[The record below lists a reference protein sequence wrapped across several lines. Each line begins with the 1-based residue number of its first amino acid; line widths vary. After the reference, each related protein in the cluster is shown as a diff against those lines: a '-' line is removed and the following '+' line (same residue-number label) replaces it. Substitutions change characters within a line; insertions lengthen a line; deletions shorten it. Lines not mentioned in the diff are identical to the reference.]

1 LSFISPVDLHQ
12 SDQQEAEYEDEL
24 RQLIVAAESELVSE
38 RDTIIKLRT
47 LVQMKNIKID
57 QLKKKLIELST
68 IFKSRQV
75 MSRNKLFNKEN

>member
-1 LSFISPVDLHQ
+1 MSFISSDYLHQ

-24 RQLIVAAESELVSE
+24 RQLIVVAESELVSE

-47 LVQMKNIKID
+47 LVQMKNTKID

-75 MSRNKLFNKEN
+75 MCCYT

>member
-1 LSFISPVDLHQ
+1 LHQ

>member
-1 LSFISPVDLHQ
+1 LSFIFPHHIHQ

-24 RQLIVAAESELVSE
+24 RQLIVVAESELVSE

-47 LVQMKNIKID
+47 LVQMKNTKID
-57 QLKKKLIELST
+57 QLKKKVIELST

-75 MSRNKLFNKEN
+75 MCSDT

>member
-1 LSFISPVDLHQ
+1 M
-12 SDQQEAEYEDEL
+12 
-24 RQLIVAAESELVSE
+24 RQLIVVAESELVSE

-47 LVQMKNIKID
+47 LVQMKNTKID

-75 MSRNKLFNKEN
+75 EQCVIRF

>member
-1 LSFISPVDLHQ
+1 MPHFLSFITPRQIHQ
-12 SDQQEAEYEDEL
+12 LDQQEAEYEDEL
-24 RQLIVAAESELVSE
+24 RQLIVVAESELVNE

-47 LVQMKNIKID
+47 LVQMKNTKID

-75 MSRNKLFNKEN
+75 MLCDA